1 MVFSSE
7 LNLNEQQDFSY
18 ILQLMMPLYDEKEY
32 ACLPELFTILDYKKV
47 IELCKYAGGETIKIP
62 TLEELSV
69 AIESL
74 QWFYDVFIANNKSYQ
89 DIPQEYRDKVLKI
102 KKVYNSRDKLEMV
115 ENNNKW
121 GISNETI

>member
-1 MVFSSE
+1 MTFSSE
-7 LNLNEQQDFSY
+7 LNLTEQQDFSY

-102 KKVYNSRDKLEMV
+102 KKVYNSRDKVERV
-115 ENNNKW
+115 ENNN
-121 GISNETI
+121 T

>member
-1 MVFSSE
+1 MTFSSE
-7 LNLNEQQDFSY
+7 LNLTEQQDFSY

-102 KKVYNSRDKLEMV
+102 KKVYNRRDKLEMA
-115 ENNNKW
+115 ENNNK
-121 GISNETI
+121 

>member
-1 MVFSSE
+1 MTFSSE
-7 LNLNEQQDFSY
+7 LNLTEQQDFSY
-18 ILQLMMPLYDEKEY
+18 ILQLMMPLYDDKEY

-102 KKVYNSRDKLEMV
+102 KKVYNSRDKVERV
-115 ENNNKW
+115 ENNN
-121 GISNETI
+121 T

>member
-1 MVFSSE
+1 MTFSSE
-7 LNLNEQQDFSY
+7 LNLTEQQDFSY

-102 KKVYNSRDKLEMV
+102 KKVYNRRDKVEMV
-115 ENNNKW
+115 ENNNK
-121 GISNETI
+121 

>member
-1 MVFSSE
+1 MTFSSE
-7 LNLNEQQDFSY
+7 LNLTEQQDFSY

-102 KKVYNSRDKLEMV
+102 KKVYNSRDKVEMV
-115 ENNNKW
+115 ENNNK
-121 GISNETI
+121 